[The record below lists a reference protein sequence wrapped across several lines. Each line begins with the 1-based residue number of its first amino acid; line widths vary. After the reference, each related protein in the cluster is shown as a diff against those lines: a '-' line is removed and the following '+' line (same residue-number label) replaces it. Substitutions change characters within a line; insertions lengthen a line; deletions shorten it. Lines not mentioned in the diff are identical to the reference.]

1 MQFIDLNYFVFYR
14 GKEYDF
20 DSARDYGTEEEKTWQ
35 TNAVWMLSA
44 ISKQLSTNVNKY
56 NIAQANEQSN
66 ERTYDG

>member
-44 ISKQLSTNVNKY
+44 ISKQ
-56 NIAQANEQSN
+56 EQVK
-66 ERTYDG
+66 TIVDKCKQV